1 MKHVLPT
8 VLENA
13 ADEVPSGIPYIVQ
26 INCRRQFSNE

>member
-13 ADEVPSGIPYIVQ
+13 ADEVSSGISYIVLYKL
-26 INCRRQFSNE
+26 IAG